1 MSLHKYVLH
10 TAKINNNCPECYSK
24 EGLEFTFEQENYENQ
39 FYSKARKEVIETL
52 YCHNC
57 NQQVFPVNWT
67 EDIERVHEYHSKLAQ
82 PKSSG
87 LKLKP
92 VAYAIILFDVVTIAI
107 IIYYLN
113 NR

>member
-24 EGLEFTFEQENYENQ
+24 EGLEFTFEQENFENR
-39 FYSKARKEVIETL
+39 FYTKAKKAVIETL

-57 NQQVFPVNWT
+57 NQQVFPVTWT
-67 EDIERVHEYHSKLAQ
+67 EDIERVYDYHRKLAK
-82 PKSSG
+82 PKSSVM
-87 LKLKP
+87 KLKP
-92 VAYAIILFDVVTIAI
+92 ITYIILLFDAI
-107 IIYYLN
+107 TVGLIIYYLS